1 MGSDGAAGGPPG
13 ARRVPMG
20 PCMEGWGRRRV
31 PYGSVHQL
39 CTDTGQSSDP
49 PSPVGSRHAETG
61 FRQKPIGTRFGPTSP
76 DGSLH
81 CPVSVY
87 D

>member
-1 MGSDGAAGGPPG
+1 MGTPWVKY
-13 ARRVPMG
+13 R
-20 PCMEGWGRRRV
+20 
-31 PYGSVHQL
+31 SVHQLL

-49 PSPVGSRHAETG
+49 SSPVGSHRAKSG
-61 FRQKPIGTRFGPTSP
+61 FNGKPPEPDMARRDPTSP
-76 DGSLH
+76 DGSLN